1 MYITSDYTS
10 GYFVYLLLLLFFV
23 CDHRPTL
30 DDIDPHMLEKIQL
43 LLKMVEVGSFVAV
56 SLSNCDKVLALGK
69 VLEATADRVKAH

>member
-10 GYFVYLLLLLFFV
+10 GYFVYLLLLLLLLLLFFL

-43 LLKMVEVGSFVAV
+43 LLKMV
-56 SLSNCDKVLALGK
+56 VLKTLK
-69 VLEATADRVKAH
+69 LDHLWQ